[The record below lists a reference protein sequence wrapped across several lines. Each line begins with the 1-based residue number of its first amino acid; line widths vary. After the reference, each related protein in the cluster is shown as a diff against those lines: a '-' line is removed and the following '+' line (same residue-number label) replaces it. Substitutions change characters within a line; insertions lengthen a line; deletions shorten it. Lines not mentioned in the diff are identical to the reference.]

1 MHQDN
6 HRSHYFVLC
15 EPLSLASAFWILFI
29 CVRVRVLLFFCLLRF
44 CWAVS
49 LAKTHSSSIS
59 ISSLMLWLTRKKNR
73 ICGIKASDHEVID
86 EMMKRTCDTSQTFQT
101 TSNRHFNWSECIL
114 LRKKQQPHSKKKH
127 THRKRSQASRCYCT
141 VIIEVSYF
149 KVKSSHNNLQIH
161 RKGFNRECI
170 GREENNQKKEK
181 KCQQLGYYTL
191 WMREPAN
198 AIETCILEDR
208 HLKCALNVDFERLLH
223 SMCACV
229 HFFFCL

>member
-1 MHQDN
+1 
-6 HRSHYFVLC
+6 
-15 EPLSLASAFWILFI
+15 
-29 CVRVRVLLFFCLLRF
+29 
-44 CWAVS
+44 
-49 LAKTHSSSIS
+49 
-59 ISSLMLWLTRKKNR
+59 
-73 ICGIKASDHEVID
+73 
-86 EMMKRTCDTSQTFQT
+86 MKRTCDTSQTFQT

-114 LRKKQQPHSKKKH
+114 PRKKQQPHSKKKH
-127 THRKRSQASRCYCT
+127 THRKSSQASRCYCT

-181 KCQQLGYYTL
+181 NCQQLGYYTL

-198 AIETCILEDR
+198 AIGTCILEDR

-229 HFFFCL
+229 HFFFLFVMLECVFLWHFEWKKFERKPNKWRTTIKSCKQIATNFLEKANWRIKKH